1 MGRVLYPDRF
11 DDFVPAVRADEV
23 FEAVYDRPLYD
34 DLVEIYGGLEPIDL
48 T

>member
-11 DDFVPAVRADEV
+11 DDFAPAARADEV